1 MSTRRL
7 TNTPSTLPTLG
18 DGVDVVVVVGVV
30 GVVGVGVG
38 VTSSA
43 FLQAVNVLSSARQ
56 TQTEMLVIRFIL
68 SGFCVNNYLSA
79 KLLSPCRPGIR
90 SIGYFYVRD
99 GT

>member
-7 TNTPSTLPTLG
+7 TKTPSTLPTLG

-43 FLQAVNVLSSARQ
+43 FLQAVNVLASARQ
-56 TQTEMLVIRFIL
+56 THTEMLVIRFIL
-68 SGFCVNNYLSA
+68 SGFV
-79 KLLSPCRPGIR
+79 
-90 SIGYFYVRD
+90 
-99 GT
+99 